1 MLAVLGSAFY
11 VVIAVAAFF
20 SMPPEDFD
28 VASTWDAM
36 LLVALAVV
44 LLVVLYLVSLP
55 RISRARYPLLRA
67 LMIII
72 VFFVT
77 YLLLMAYLYLSLES
91 RFPGQVPGI
100 VTHVDALYF
109 TVTVLTTTGFGDISA
124 AGQAARAVVTGQM
137 VFTVIVLGALL
148 RSAGS
153 IGREERQRRKRAQS
167 NAGGG

>member
-1 MLAVLGSAFY
+1 VLAILGTVLYVVLAVG
-11 VVIAVAAFF
+11 AFF

-28 VASTWDAM
+28 VGSTWEAM
-36 LLVALAVV
+36 LLVAVAVV
-44 LLVVLYLVSLP
+44 LLVVLYLVSLR

-67 LMIII
+67 LVIIT

-77 YLLLMAYLYLSLES
+77 YVLLMAYLYLSLES

-124 AGQAARAVVTGQM
+124 AGQAAKAVVTVQM
-137 VFTVIVLGALL
+137 VFTLVVLGALL

-153 IGREERQRRKRAQS
+153 MGREERERRRRAQDQ
-167 NAGGG
+167 AGGG